1 MSFAEDY
8 TFDADCGDQVTPLSA
23 DYQDMVSFLH
33 VDAAYRYCVSAV
45 APAYMVD
52 TAKMDGSLVRHSNS
66 ACATHTV
73 EWVSL
78 FKLLAVPSSTSLSLA
93 KRTVLRPRRKPLP
106 TSLSLQLEKRARCL
120 WKRR

>member
-8 TFDADCGDQVTPLSA
+8 TFDANCGDQVIPLSA

-52 TAKMDGSLVRHSNS
+52 TAKMDGSLVRHSSS
-66 ACATHTV
+66 ACATQLPPPRQASFV
-73 EWVSL
+73 IFSPM
-78 FKLLAVPSSTSLSLA
+78 PSE
-93 KRTVLRPRRKPLP
+93 REKP
-106 TSLSLQLEKRARCL
+106 
-120 WKRR
+120 